1 MRLAGTGASRPS
13 PLNGA
18 AATQRRREATML
30 RIFAGHDPLQPVSTT
45 VLVHSIIS
53 RASKPVCVNATVSKN
68 TANQAAGAH

>member
-1 MRLAGTGASRPS
+1 
-13 PLNGA
+13 
-18 AATQRRREATML
+18 ML